1 MTKSTYW
8 FGYILLVLLL
18 MRFSAAVLQPH
29 HVIGVFR
36 FLIVFVVCT
45 TYYLLFY
52 KRACANSLK
61 QQMEKD
67 NEQN

>member
-1 MTKSTYW
+1 
-8 FGYILLVLLL
+8 
-18 MRFSAAVLQPH
+18 
-29 HVIGVFR
+29 VFR